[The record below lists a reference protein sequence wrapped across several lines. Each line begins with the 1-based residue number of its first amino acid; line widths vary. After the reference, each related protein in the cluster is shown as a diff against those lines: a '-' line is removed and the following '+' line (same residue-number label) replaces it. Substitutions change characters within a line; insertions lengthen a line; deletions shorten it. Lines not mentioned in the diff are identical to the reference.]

1 METEEALYAAVGEE
15 LRQGNIRQGLWAKA
29 LAEEGY
35 DKQKAKARY
44 LKLRVRSLRKEIA
57 DAAYHEQARVRAHQE
72 QEKARVRSLRKEMAD
87 AAYQKQARARA
98 HQEQRKAEAIQ
109 SGFQQ
114 LEWRTLSLSKLQR
127 ARGRI
132 RTAWFWPPFVVAFA

>member
-44 LKLRVRSLRKEIA
+44 LKL
-57 DAAYHEQARVRAHQE
+57 
-72 QEKARVRSLRKEMAD
+72 RVRSLRKEMAD